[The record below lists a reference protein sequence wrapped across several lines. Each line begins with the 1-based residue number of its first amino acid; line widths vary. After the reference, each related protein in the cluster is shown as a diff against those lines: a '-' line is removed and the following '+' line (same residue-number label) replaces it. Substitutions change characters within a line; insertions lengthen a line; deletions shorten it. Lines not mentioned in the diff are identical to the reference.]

1 MGRQH
6 KELSPVLIRWSCSW
20 NHILWKTWRRGKRC
34 SRFAFETCYSVSTIV
49 DRRFD
54 AWEQVFTFSAIS
66 LPCLH
71 NNNKETVS
79 VNQQFRKVEKWKGVL
94 CEATWEKLLADFE
107 RSELPRQTRQYGN
120 GAGVSIDETIESFKE
135 KEMYPFL
142 AVLIDEISSAMDMDN
157 LEVKA
162 FDVFNTHAD
171 VTDFER
177 EEKAIA
183 LFEFYGRPKTSHF

>member
-1 MGRQH
+1 M
-6 KELSPVLIRWSCSW
+6 
-20 NHILWKTWRRGKRC
+20 
-34 SRFAFETCYSVSTIV
+34 
-49 DRRFD
+49 
-54 AWEQVFTFSAIS
+54 
-66 LPCLH
+66 
-71 NNNKETVS
+71 
-79 VNQQFRKVEKWKGVL
+79 
-94 CEATWEKLLADFE
+94 
-107 RSELPRQTRQYGN
+107 PRQTRQYGN

-162 FDVFNTHAD
+162 FDVFNIHAD